1 MYPFL
6 PGFVEYSINRNA
18 KQLDANTLGLM
29 LADEDG
35 NAKNVTLSFT
45 LPNKNPVKSVSRA
58 ELKLDAEGKN
68 VLGIDLDG
76 DCVILKSWVI
86 KLFDDLWYFDPLY

>member
-1 MYPFL
+1 M
-6 PGFVEYSINRNA
+6 EYSINRNA

-76 DCVILKSWVI
+76 DCVILKSWMI